1 MRPSILTRFVSIV
14 VLAIASAC
22 SATDNSEQV
31 ALVQHAAE
39 ISNLRSTDVG
49 PFRLH
54 ARVRIFDEPPTDA
67 DYSLIW
73 VAPER
78 WREEISA
85 GGNHTIRI
93 GGKNTVSIK
102 DNSAQTQAIHL
113 RLRSLDVAALL
124 YVKPSETLGGVK
136 NRDQNGMRLRCLS
149 RTAKHVAKTELCFDA
164 ATGVLVREE
173 FPDRTAEFS
182 NYSDFRGKL
191 IPRLLRTF
199 QGKELHGEIEVQ
211 ELTHDPNPDPVLFE
225 IDQQYKTRPGCEYPV
240 VPTPIKLPDPG
251 YPEQFRTRNPQIVK
265 LSATV
270 NEAGGVQDIEVTRSA
285 GALDVYAIRALEKW
299 KFLPATCGSV
309 AVPFQFYTDVNFK
322 TY

>member
-1 MRPSILTRFVSIV
+1 MRPSLLTGFIPIV
-14 VLAIASAC
+14 IWAIASVCLA
-22 SATDNSEQV
+22 SDNSEQV

-39 ISNLRSTDVG
+39 ISNLRSAAVG

-78 WREEISA
+78 WREEVLA
-85 GGNHTIRI
+85 GGHHTIRI

-102 DNSAQTQAIHL
+102 DNSAETQAIHL
-113 RLRSLDVAALL
+113 RLRTLDVAALL
-124 YVKPSETLGGVK
+124 YAKPSETLGGVK
-136 NRDQNGMRLRCLS
+136 NLNRSGMRMQCLS

-173 FPDRTAEFS
+173 FPDSTAEFA

-199 QGKELHGEIEVQ
+199 HGKELHGEIEVQ
-211 ELTHDPNPDPVLFE
+211 ELTYDPSPDPMLFE
-225 IDQQYKTRPGCEYPV
+225 ADQQYKTGPGCEHPV
-240 VPTPIKLPDPG
+240 VPTPMKVPDPE
-251 YPEQFRTRNPQIVK
+251 YPAQFRTRNPQSVK

-270 NEAGGVQDIEVTRSA
+270 NEAGGVQDIVVIRSA
-285 GALDVYAIRALEKW
+285 GALDMYAIRALEKW
-299 KFLPATCGSV
+299 EFLPATCGSA
-309 AVPFQFYTDVNFK
+309 AVPFQFYTEVNFK